1 MNKLGFQ
8 TVHEDSSVDCGDD
21 FNVPVMMKNRLDI
34 LEVPHHDQRLR
45 QVYLHT
51 LATPGVWLFTL
62 VSLVAAL
69 LPDVV
74 IRQKKLISTFLTLP
88 STLSS
93 SILSHS

>member
-1 MNKLGFQ
+1 MG
-8 TVHEDSSVDCGDD
+8 
-21 FNVPVMMKNRLDI
+21 
-34 LEVPHHDQRLR
+34 VPHHDQRLR

-74 IRQKKLISTFLTLP
+74 IRQKFFNIYFPHSPIHALFINLISLINTQTFIEAALQGAEETLDNN
-88 STLSS
+88 
-93 SILSHS
+93 

>member
-1 MNKLGFQ
+1 MG
-8 TVHEDSSVDCGDD
+8 V
-21 FNVPVMMKNRLDI
+21 
-34 LEVPHHDQRLR
+34 HHDQRLR

-74 IRQKKLISTFLTLP
+74 IRQKNLISPIHALFINLISLIN
-88 STLSS
+88 L
-93 SILSHS
+93 